1 MIDAQDLWKNIAK
14 ILKMQISDTDF
25 NTFFFTI
32 EANKIEEKTLLLNI
46 ESNLLKTNIESKYK
60 EKIEEL
66 LKILSNDM
74 ITNFE
79 FNIKKE
85 DVKFIQKDEV
95 WLLPTNTEQ
104 QAIIPYTIIYFTSG
118 GTNFILNL
126 N

>member
-25 NTFFFTI
+25 NTFFFNI
-32 EANKIEEKTLLLNI
+32 EANKIEGKTLLLNI

-74 ITNFE
+74 ITNFG

-85 DVKFIQKDEV
+85 DIKF
-95 WLLPTNTEQ
+95 N
-104 QAIIPYTIIYFTSG
+104 
-118 GTNFILNL
+118 N
-126 N
+126 